1 MKTGRIGKFTLAL
14 GSVIV
19 IIYGLRLYFLP
30 TTVNEQ
36 HELVLT
42 AKNRQQAQALPDFS
56 AIKDIPSR
64 KQAFFDYLRPIVQ
77 KRNTIIGE
85 QRSFLTSTQR
95 TLEEGHQLDNAAR
108 FRVKKIAKEYQFSFT
123 RINKKTI
130 RNLLKRVDVVPID
143 LVLVQA
149 ANESGWGSSRFARE
163 GLNFFGQWCFTKGC
177 GLVPSSRTKGLSH
190 EVSVFDSVEDSIASY
205 MRNLNSN
212 GAYRLFRSIRAD
224 LRNQGFEPAAAEL
237 AYGLINYSERQ
248 EAYIDEL
255 LDMLRH
261 NKKYLVKK

>member
-14 GSVIV
+14 GTVIV
-19 IIYGLRLYFLP
+19 IIYGLRIYFLP
-30 TTVNEQ
+30 TSIIEQ
-36 HELVLT
+36 QELVLT
-42 AKNRQQAQALPDFS
+42 AKNRQLAKELPDFS
-56 AIKDIPSR
+56 VIKDIPLR

-77 KRNTIIGE
+77 KRNVIIKE
-85 QRSFLTSTQR
+85 QRDFLRSTLR
-95 TLEEGHQLDNAAR
+95 TLEEGHQLANAAQ
-108 FRVKKIAKEYQFSFT
+108 FRVQKMAKEYQFSFT

-130 RNLLKRVDVVPID
+130 KDLLKRVDAVPVS

-177 GLVPSSRTKGLSH
+177 GLIPGSRTEGLNH

-212 GAYRLFRSIRAD
+212 GAYSLFRSIRAD
-224 LRNQGFEPAAAEL
+224 LRNQGIEPAASEL
-237 AYGLINYSERQ
+237 VYGLVNYSERQ